1 MITFLTVLGI
11 VLGYLAI
18 GAVYARSQSL
28 RLYRKA
34 KKEWRYESIVRES
47 LHMMMA
53 WRVAF
58 WPYAVVFDLLSG
70 PVRTW
75 LTSPVSD
82 RQARVE
88 QLRKDAE
95 HWAETARHPSATP
108 QEREM
113 ARVLAKS
120 LREQAEELTL

>member
-1 MITFLTVLGI
+1 MITFLTVLGVI
-11 VLGYLAI
+11 LSYLAI

-28 RLYRKA
+28 RLYQKA
-34 KKEWRYESIVRES
+34 KEEWRHEGSARES

-58 WPYAVVFDLLSG
+58 WPYATVFDLLAG

-75 LTSPVSD
+75 MTSPLTA

-88 QLRKDAE
+88 QLLRDAK
-95 HWAETARHPSATP
+95 HWDEIARHRSATP

-120 LREQAEELTL
+120 LREQAEELKL